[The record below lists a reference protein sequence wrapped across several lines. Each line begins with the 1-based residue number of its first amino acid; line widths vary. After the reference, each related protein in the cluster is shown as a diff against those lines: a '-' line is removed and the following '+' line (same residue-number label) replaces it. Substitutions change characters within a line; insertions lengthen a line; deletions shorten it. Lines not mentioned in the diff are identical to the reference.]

1 MVAIDIEYEGDLH
14 CKATH
19 GPSGAVITTDAPVDN
34 QGKGAA
40 FSPTDLFAT
49 SLGVCMMTV
58 MGIYARRKEIDLK
71 GSRVHVTKEMATD
84 PVRRVGRLAV
94 TFDLPGRVQPA
105 ERKALENA
113 AHTCPVHKSL
123 HPDVKVEVTFN
134 YGAR

>member
-1 MVAIDIEYEGDLH
+1 MVSIDIEYEGDLH

-49 SLGVCMMTV
+49 SLGICMMTV
-58 MGIYARRKEIDLK
+58 MGIYARRKEIDLR

-84 PVRRVGRLAV
+84 PVRRGRPMSAV
-94 TFDLPGRVQPA
+94 PPMEDMPSRCSECRLRA
-105 ERKALENA
+105 ISCHMHRSK
-113 AHTCPVHKSL
+113 
-123 HPDVKVEVTFN
+123 
-134 YGAR
+134 

>member
-1 MVAIDIEYEGDLH
+1 MVEQTFRYLGDLRVE
-14 CKATH
+14 ARH
-19 GPSGAVITTDAPVDN
+19 GPSQTTLLTDAPVDN

-40 FSPTDLFAT
+40 FSPTDLLAT
-49 SLGVCMMTV
+49 SLGICMMTV

-84 PVRRVGRLAV
+84 PVRRVGRLTV
-94 TFDLPGRVQPA
+94 TFDLPGRVQRA

-123 HPDVKVEVTFN
+123 HPDVKIEVAFN
-134 YGAR
+134 YVDR